1 MKTNEEV
8 EEDNFKPVFKYYK
21 SKKPPPQLDQVLD
34 PRNPIEGQSL
44 LKLVRSNGYLV
55 KHVHLTDSKSWKIL
69 RMEKGIHV
77 IRNPFK
83 SEGISFWTQ
92 RCLQDF
98 SKSVNNIQNSD
109 WYCDVQKNPRLL
121 DKLRWA
127 TLGYH
132 HDWNTKEYKTDQ
144 KDWNF
149 PPDLG
154 ELCQI
159 LLRQIPEFEELD
171 YKAQAAIVNFYP
183 LDATLSGHVDF
194 SEPNKEAPLVSI
206 SLGQSAIF
214 LIGGPSKKERP
225 DAIFLRNGDVL
236 VMSHQARQS
245 YHAVPK
251 ILKCDEEF
259 SEDDVFCNKYL
270 TSHRINLN
278 VRQVF

>member
-1 MKTNEEV
+1 MA

-21 SKKPPPQLDQVLD
+21 SKKPPPLLDQVLD
-34 PRNPIEGQSL
+34 PRNPGIEEESL

-55 KHVHLTDSKSWKIL
+55 DHVHLTDSRSWTIFHMK
-69 RMEKGIHV
+69 KGIHV

-83 SEGISFWTQ
+83 TEGICFWTQ

-98 SKSVNNIQNSD
+98 SKSVNNIQNPE
-109 WYCDVQKNPRLL
+109 WYCEVQKNPKLL

-144 KDWNF
+144 EDWDF
-149 PPDLG
+149 PPDLA
-154 ELCQI
+154 ELCQV
-159 LLRQIPEFEELD
+159 LLRQIPQFEVLD
-171 YKAQAAIVNFYP
+171 FKAQAAIVNFYP

-194 SEPNKEAPLVSI
+194 SEPNKEAPLLSI

-214 LIGGPSKKERP
+214 LIGGPSKREKPE
-225 DAIFLRNGDVL
+225 AIFLRNGDVL
-236 VMSHQARQS
+236 IMSHLARQS

-251 ILKCDEEF
+251 ILTCDEDF
-259 SEDDVFCNKYL
+259 LKNDDFWSKYL
-270 TSHRINLN
+270 ASHRINLN
-278 VRQVF
+278 IRQVF